1 MPLISYI
8 SIPVV
13 KNDGSV
19 EYVRIQLD
27 KNYTNPDHVND
38 MMKQASL
45 LNLATGATRGPRGF
59 ERD

>member
-8 SIPVV
+8 SIPIV

-27 KNYTNPDHVND
+27 KNYASSDAVND
-38 MMKQASL
+38 VMNKMSL
-45 LNLATGATRGPRGF
+45 TTTTSAGRSTRGF

>member
-27 KNYTNPDHVND
+27 KNYASLDDVKD
-38 MMKQASL
+38 MMNQMSL
-45 LNLATGATRGPRGF
+45 TATATGGPGRF

>member
-13 KNDGSV
+13 KNDGSI

-27 KNYTNPDHVND
+27 KNNNPDHVQDVMN
-38 MMKQASL
+38 QVSL
-45 LNLATGATRGPRGF
+45 LSLATGATSAGPGRF